1 MSPTFGGGRSPDAWS
16 SPHDRARVRLAERMT
31 EPLEPEESAWLD
43 AHLAGCEAC
52 REIDAAYQSDRANLR
67 AMRVIAPPRDL
78 WARTS
83 AALDVEQGLAGGGRR
98 SRPTRRRSKSRVL
111 AFPGGRLAPIGA
123 LGSIAAVMVVGF
135 LVGNALIGVGGP
147 AASPSHGVA
156 LGASAT
162 PNLVPTPIP
171 VPQADVSWVSTDSDG
186 SIVLKKTP
194 VKGVC
199 PPDQTT
205 GCTSIGADA
214 SNVVTLSVKP
224 TSVHQSPT
232 SGQMIV
238 FGQGT
243 GSGLTMYVINTGKG
257 ATPTPAVTPTTAP
270 TATPVAPTATPA
282 TTSGGVSPS
291 TGGASPSTTPSST
304 PEPTATAVATP
315 APTSPASI
323 VPNVTPPPSAATLIA
338 VASDLGV
345 LNAETAAYSPDGV
358 WFAFTA
364 HKLGGPDGSDIYLWH
379 AGDAQAKR
387 VTSDGHSVF
396 AGWVGNRLIGS
407 RAAAPTPSDATPSA
421 APTTDAATADSGEL
435 GAISFIVDPASLA
448 RTSIPTAAWRPAVDP
463 TGKFVVYWEGTVA
476 RDPESGGWRTATGRL
491 VIRSWPIV
499 DGTTPAPSV
508 APSVAPASPSEP
520 VASPSATAS
529 AGSSAAASPTT
540 DPKATK
546 KPNASP
552 SASPSASVA
561 PSPSSSPSV
570 PASPAPSPTTRSG
583 LPASIAS
590 AAGVDWAV
598 AWDETGTHLALW
610 IGDRSDHSFGRLSL
624 LAIGA
629 NGLPVAGGALVA
641 DRPALPGFVLSDGH
655 LAWATPPGVNA
666 EGSQLWIYA
675 YSGGGREQQYRA
687 ARSEHGHRRPA
698 LIAGWSRDRPE
709 ACSGRAQRWTEG
721 RVPT

>member
-1 MSPTFGGGRSPDAWS
+1 VSPTLGGRRSPDAWS
-16 SPHDRARVRLAERMT
+16 SLHDRARARLAERMT

-43 AHLAGCEAC
+43 AHLAGCGAC
-52 REIDAAYQSDRANLR
+52 REIDAAYQSDRASLQ

-83 AALDVEQGLAGGGRR
+83 AALDVEQGRAGGGRR

-135 LVGNALIGVGGP
+135 LVGNALIGAGGP

-171 VPQADVSWVSTDSDG
+171 VPQADVSWVSTDPDG

-205 GCTSIGADA
+205 GCTSIDAGA

-224 TSVHQSPT
+224 KSVHQSPT

-257 ATPTPAVTPTTAP
+257 ATPTPAVTPTAAP

-282 TTSGGVSPS
+282 TASVRPSPS
-291 TGGASPSTTPSST
+291 AGGASPSTGAPSPSATPSST

-315 APTSPASI
+315 APTSTASI
-323 VPNVTPPPSAATLIA
+323 VPNITPPPSAATLIA

-364 HKLGGPDGSDIYLWH
+364 RPLGVADGSDIYLWH
-379 AGDAQAKR
+379 AGDAQAQQ

-396 AGWVGNRLIGS
+396 AGWVGNRLLGS
-407 RAAAPTPSDATPSA
+407 RAAAPATDDATPSV
-421 APTTDAATADSGEL
+421 APATDGALPDSGEL
-435 GAISFIVDPASLA
+435 GTTSFIVDPASLA
-448 RTSIPTAAWRPAVDP
+448 LTSISTAAWRPAVDP

-499 DGTTPAPSV
+499 DGTTSAPSV

-540 DPKATK
+540 SPKASK
-546 KPNASP
+546 KPIASA

-570 PASPAPSPTTRSG
+570 PASPSPSPIAPSG

-590 AAGVDWAV
+590 ASGVDWTV

-610 IGDRSDHSFGRLSL
+610 IGDRSDHTFGRLSL
-624 LAIGA
+624 LAIGP
-629 NGLPVAGGALVA
+629 NGLPAAGGALVA
-641 DRPALPGFVLSDGH
+641 DRPALPGFALSDGH

-666 EGSQLWIYA
+666 EGSQLWIHD
-675 YSGGGREQQYRA
+675 YSGKGGEN
-687 ARSEHGHRRPA
+687 SSPA
-698 LIAGWSRDRPE
+698 QPGANTVVVV
-709 ACSGRAQRWTEG
+709 QH
-721 RVPT
+721 